1 MDGARLKYA
10 TAQLLARLENDGR
23 RTWIFFAP
31 GGMSAE
37 YAFEESSIAATTGS
51 TLAKD
56 KGLVR
61 IPVPEP
67 GTGAIFE
74 VTPVGGKPFSVLTLT
89 RQQAVNALKSDKL
102 WGAQR
107 LVVSDKD
114 ILASGDMLR
123 VSAVGK
129 NELSFAVYP
138 PPVGPLRGTGGPLAA
153 QKDGAFARYALT
165 LPKREIKADIG
176 KPQKGQLVVKIPRK
190 EFDQLNDIFLRV
202 DYAGDRGWAFLD
214 SHLVTDNFNN
224 GQPWEIGLKRWCKQL
239 GGDGLFLRVV
249 PWKTNA
255 DKIVFDGIAFR
266 PTGKAN
272 EPAEIKSVTLV
283 PEYAAEIRLP

>member
-1 MDGARLKYA
+1 ML
-10 TAQLLARLENDGR
+10 
-23 RTWIFFAP
+23 
-31 GGMSAE
+31 
-37 YAFEESSIAATTGS
+37 
-51 TLAKD
+51 
-56 KGLVR
+56 
-61 IPVPEP
+61 
-67 GTGAIFE
+67 
-74 VTPVGGKPFSVLTLT
+74 
-89 RQQAVNALKSDKL
+89 SDN
-102 WGAQR
+102 
-107 LVVSDKD
+107 D

-138 PPVGPLRGTGGPLAA
+138 PPVGPLRGPGGPLAP

-165 LPKREIKADIG
+165 LPKRGIKADIV

-224 GQPWEIGLKRWCKQL
+224 GQPWEIGLKRWRKQL

-283 PEYAAEIRLP
+283 PEYVAEIRMR